1 MHTYMMS
8 QRAEPRHIA
17 HNASAAIFNHI
28 PHPFGHVLPER
39 KHPGEGAYLACNAK
53 PTAGGRFESKWQFA
67 DLAEYGFSLS
77 IVVERDV
84 HAGDEDLHA
93 PSAVVCGEDHLAL
106 ILSAV
111 LGKDSPV
118 LSPFRQIE
126 TFLGTNRGASPPHFV
141 ASRIGMSCV
150 AFCGVRRA
158 MMPVPNAG
166 LLIFFQ
172 GHAPEKK
179 FSRPSGDHPTPP
191 WRIRQ
196 GRPS

>member
-141 ASRIGMSCV
+141 ASRIGM
-150 AFCGVRRA
+150 R
-158 MMPVPNAG
+158 
-166 LLIFFQ
+166 FF
-172 GHAPEKK
+172 ATEML
-179 FSRPSGDHPTPP
+179 DM
-191 WRIRQ
+191 
-196 GRPS
+196 